1 MFVCNITIV
10 LDYNEVYGI
19 KSICRGDLRS
29 VTYGVM
35 SHALLIYFETVANIQ
50 NIIGVDVR
58 VGFGAFRELNMKT
71 CVKLVMCN
79 TNTIVIVI
87 FYFIIISYCDYIVYM
102 HGFDSSKTL
111 NDQKCVT

>member
-1 MFVCNITIV
+1 
-10 LDYNEVYGI
+10 
-19 KSICRGDLRS
+19 
-29 VTYGVM
+29 M